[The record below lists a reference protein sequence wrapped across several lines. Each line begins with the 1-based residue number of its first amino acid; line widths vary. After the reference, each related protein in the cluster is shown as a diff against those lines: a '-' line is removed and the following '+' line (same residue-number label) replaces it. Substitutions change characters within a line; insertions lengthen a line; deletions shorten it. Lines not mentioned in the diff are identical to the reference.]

1 MPRSH
6 KEDKGSKYRKERLDR
21 GIKARSDSIF
31 ALSSYREALYLV
43 FPRAVI
49 IIGLL
54 ILPLVLDEYWTKVL
68 VITCVIAILSLSW
81 DFIALSGM
89 LSLGQALFFGVGSYL
104 AGALNHYW
112 GVSPLFSIPLA
123 TIVGGALFTIL
134 ILPVLM
140 LRGIYFAIDTFVLP
154 LIIISIIEM
163 SGVLGGVEGL
173 SALSPIPNLWVTA
186 YFIIFALLAFFFGFR
201 RLMDTDYGLVLKGIR
216 DNDQAVMSGGINI
229 YWYKAQ
235 ALFIG
240 GAAGAFVGAFMTH
253 HYRFVGLPAFS
264 MDYTILPIA
273 CTVVGGT
280 GTFAGAMLGTFILMP
295 LTEFLRAI
303 GSCRSCRIHYCR
315 ARRYLSLPAAKISSI
330 REMGKDGVRRL
341 WQITY

>member
-123 TIVGGALFTIL
+123 TIVGGALCTIL
-134 ILPVLM
+134 ILPVLR
-140 LRGIYFAIDTFVLP
+140 LRGIYFAMVTFVLP

-186 YFIIFALLAFFFGFR
+186 YFIIFALIAFFFGFR

-303 GSCRSCRIHYCR
+303 GSWRVVFYSFLMVIFIIAVPEGIFHFLQRKYHQFER
-315 ARRYLSLPAAKISSI
+315 WVKT
-330 REMGKDGVRRL
+330 E
-341 WQITY
+341 

>member
-123 TIVGGALFTIL
+123 TIVGGALCTIF
-134 ILPVLM
+134 ILPVLR
-140 LRGIYFAIDTFVLP
+140 LRGIYFAMVTFVLP

-186 YFIIFALLAFFFGFR
+186 YFIIFALIAFFFGFR

-303 GSCRSCRIHYCR
+303 GSWRVVFYSFLMVIFIIAVPEGIFHFLQRKYHQFER
-315 ARRYLSLPAAKISSI
+315 WVKT
-330 REMGKDGVRRL
+330 E
-341 WQITY
+341 

>member
-1 MPRSH
+1 MLRSH
-6 KEDKGSKYRKERLDR
+6 NENKGSKYRKERLDR

-43 FPRAVI
+43 FPRALI

-89 LSLGQALFFGVGSYL
+89 FSLGQALFFGVGSYF

-112 GVSPLFSIPLA
+112 GVSLFFSIPLA
-123 TIVGGALFTIL
+123 TIVGGALCTIF
-134 ILPVLM
+134 ILPVLR
-140 LRGIYFAIDTFVLP
+140 LRGIYFAMVTFVLP

-280 GTFAGAMLGTFILMP
+280 GTLAGAMLGAFILMP

-303 GSCRSCRIHYCR
+303 GSWRVVFYSFLMVIFIVAVPEGIFHFLQRKYHQFER
-315 ARRYLSLPAAKISSI
+315 WVKT
-330 REMGKDGVRRL
+330 E
-341 WQITY
+341 

>member
-1 MPRSH
+1 MCT
-6 KEDKGSKYRKERLDR
+6 
-21 GIKARSDSIF
+21 IF
-31 ALSSYREALYLV
+31 
-43 FPRAVI
+43 
-49 IIGLL
+49 
-54 ILPLVLDEYWTKVL
+54 
-68 VITCVIAILSLSW
+68 
-81 DFIALSGM
+81 
-89 LSLGQALFFGVGSYL
+89 
-104 AGALNHYW
+104 
-112 GVSPLFSIPLA
+112 
-123 TIVGGALFTIL
+123 
-134 ILPVLM
+134 ILPVLR
-140 LRGIYFAIDTFVLP
+140 LRGIYFAMVTFVLP

-163 SGVLGGVEGL
+163 SGLLGGVEGL

-201 RLMDTDYGLVLKGIR
+201 RLMDTDYGLVLKAIR

-303 GSCRSCRIHYCR
+303 GSWRVVFYSFLMVIFIIAVPEGIFHFLQRKYHQFER
-315 ARRYLSLPAAKISSI
+315 WVKT
-330 REMGKDGVRRL
+330 E
-341 WQITY
+341 